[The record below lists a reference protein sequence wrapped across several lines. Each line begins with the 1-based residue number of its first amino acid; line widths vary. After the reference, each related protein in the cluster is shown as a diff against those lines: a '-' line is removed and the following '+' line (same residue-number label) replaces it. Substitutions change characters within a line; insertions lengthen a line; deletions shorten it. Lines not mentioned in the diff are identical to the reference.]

1 MDMTHGTLLKKI
13 VGFSLP
19 LIAANVL
26 QLLFNAADMV
36 VIGQFASHTS
46 LAAVGSTTSI
56 IFLFINL
63 LIGLSVGVN
72 VVVARYL
79 GATGHDDEISRTV
92 HTAISVALL
101 GGTAVGLFAGFF
113 AVPLLDLASTPRDV
127 RSLAALYMRIYFV
140 GTPAVMLYN
149 YGAASLR
156 AKGDT
161 RRPLLF
167 MMSSGVINV
176 ILNVFFVA
184 ALKMDVAGVAL
195 ATVLSQ
201 VFSAALTLHCL
212 SRETDAIRFS
222 FSKLCIDRQR
232 LVEMARIGIPAGLQS
247 CMFSIANIA
256 IQKGINSYGSIE
268 TAASSAA
275 FSIESF
281 VFTSMNAYHQTCQT
295 FTSQN
300 IGAGHYDRA
309 RQVFSRCALCAVLI
323 GTAVSSLVLLFAE
336 PLMGLYSPE
345 KAVIAAGI
353 SRLRIIVPLYV
364 VYGVADVLVGAM
376 YGRGY
381 VLPPVVIN
389 LLGTCVFRIVWIS
402 FLDIP
407 AVPAAWVYLAFPV
420 SWIVITVFLTGLW
433 LYILNKEAGSLRCT
447 HAKVRPL

>member
-1 MDMTHGTLLKKI
+1 MHNSHTIDMTHGTLLNKI
-13 VGFSLP
+13 IQFSLP
-19 LIAANVL
+19 LIASNIL

-79 GATGHDDEISRTV
+79 GATGHEYEISRTV
-92 HTAISVALL
+92 HTALSVAIL
-101 GGTAVGLFAGFF
+101 GGIAVGLFAGSF

-127 RSLAALYMRIYFV
+127 KPLAALYMRIYFV

-149 YGAASLR
+149 YGAAALR

-167 MMSSGVINV
+167 MTLSGIVNV
-176 ILNVFFVA
+176 VLNVLFVA
-184 ALKMDVAGVAL
+184 ALEMDVAGVAL
-195 ATVLSQ
+195 ATVISQ
-201 VFSAALTLHCL
+201 IFSAGLTLFCL
-212 SRETDAIRFS
+212 SREPDAIRFKP
-222 FSKLCIDRQR
+222 SKLCIDKQR
-232 LVEMARIGIPAGLQS
+232 LIEMAKIGVPAGLQS
-247 CMFSIANIA
+247 SMFSIANIA

-275 FSIESF
+275 FSIEGF
-281 VFTSMNAYHQTCQT
+281 VYTAMNAYYQTCQT

-300 IGAGHYDRA
+300 IGAGYYERA
-309 RQVFSRCALCAVLI
+309 RKVFYRCALCSACIGAVL
-323 GTAVSSLVLLFAE
+323 SSAVLLFAE

-345 KAVIAAGI
+345 TNVITAGI
-353 SRLRIIVPLYV
+353 RRLFIIIPLYV
-364 VYGVADVLVGAM
+364 VYGFSDVLVGAM
-376 YGRGY
+376 YGRGH
-381 VLPPVVIN
+381 VLEPVVIN
-389 LLGTCVFRIVWIS
+389 LLGTCVFRIVWIA

-407 AVPAAWVYLAFPV
+407 AVPVAWVYLAFPV
-420 SWIVITVFLTGLW
+420 SWVLLTILLFGLW
-433 LYILNKEAGSLRCT
+433 ICVLRSESGRL
-447 HAKVRPL
+447 H